1 MWNRPGTDPWS
12 LTPDPLRL
20 CRIRLLQ
27 ALAAMILVLAA
38 TVATAEGNDPERV
51 AFLQETTLAR
61 PDPSRNRLEN
71 IELSTDGS
79 RCHLEL
85 TFRDPLEK
93 TLLEDALK
101 DVEYHRGY
109 LQLKISGTRV
119 NPPIR
124 HFRIDHPLV
133 REAFVQQ
140 YTEDLVRVRLTLAEG
155 TEEEVLRDLVH
166 LDRTPR
172 GVTIA
177 VDTPQSTKGSR
188 GGVHPR
194 PPDADSR
201 SEGTHPPMKNAGG
214 SASMLSIIGTIIEPL
229 VKPKATTSG
238 EGQSDRGDMS
248 LGGESPSSADQS
260 DAAVVAEAPA
270 KDAAEDAAG
279 EGGPAIGPLG
289 GGSREPAALT
299 TAKDFNF
306 FSAFA
311 RMIVSLG
318 VVIMILLAASMGA
331 KRLFSRT
338 KVLGGER
345 TAMMKVRGTHY
356 LGPKK
361 QIVVMEVADEML
373 VLGVSN
379 ENISFLTKL
388 GGRDEA
394 SSLSENVSG
403 TSLAPFEDHLEACKT
418 HGDGAGEPSSVAS
431 AVKMLQSRLGKVR
444 QAAVR

>member
-1 MWNRPGTDPWS
+1 
-12 LTPDPLRL
+12 
-20 CRIRLLQ
+20 
-27 ALAAMILVLAA
+27 MILVLAA
-38 TVATAEGNDPERV
+38 TVVTAEANDPERV

-71 IELSTDGS
+71 IELSTDGG
-79 RCHLEL
+79 RCHLDL

-93 TLLEDALK
+93 TLQEDALK

-140 YTEDLVRVRLTLAEG
+140 YTEDLIRVRLTLAEG

-172 GVTIA
+172 GFTIA
-177 VDTPQSTKGSR
+177 VDTPPSMKGGKKAVEKARAGKRTAVPKPTSTER
-188 GGVHPR
+188 
-194 PPDADSR
+194 
-201 SEGTHPPMKNAGG
+201 PPMKNAGG
-214 SASMLSIIGTIIEPL
+214 SANMLSIIGTIIEPL
-229 VKPKATTSG
+229 VKPEANRSG
-238 EGQSDRGDMS
+238 EGQNDGGDTGPT
-248 LGGESPSSADQS
+248 GGSPSSADQPGS
-260 DAAVVAEAPA
+260 DAAVAP
-270 KDAAEDAAG
+270 EDAPENTPEAAAG
-279 EGGPAIGPLG
+279 GGGSTIGPAR

-331 KRLFSRT
+331 KRLFART

-361 QIVVMEVADEML
+361 QIVVMEVADETL

-394 SSLSENVSG
+394 SSLSKHVSG
-403 TSLAPFEDHLEACKT
+403 ASLPPFEDHLEACKT